1 MDDLDGNASG
11 PAIALL
17 LTSEEAALGAGF
29 R

>member
-11 PAIALL
+11 PAMTPL
-17 LTSEEAALGAGF
+17 LTSGETTLGAGF